1 MSWAGRGRT
10 SGCSP
15 DSVQPLPPDLRL
27 RLPDAAVLD
36 EALTAGPTRLP
47 AHSRDERRLARIDR
61 KVAARDRPDTP
72 GNAL

>member
-1 MSWAGRGRT
+1 
-10 SGCSP
+10 
-15 DSVQPLPPDLRL
+15 
-27 RLPDAAVLD
+27 VLD